1 MEKHISESI
10 GDNIRKYRKL
20 NNLTQ
25 EAFAEKLNLGTQYY
39 AQLERGERTFTLEKI
54 IQICNVLQINIQDII
69 VIEPNTTE
77 DNQLLLEEIQ
87 MQLNTLSHSQLALVY
102 NFIKEFVPYVK

>member
-1 MEKHISESI
+1 M
-10 GDNIRKYRKL
+10 NI
-20 NNLTQ
+20 
-25 EAFAEKLNLGTQYY
+25 FSCPIFGVHFINLGTQYY

-69 VIEPNTTE
+69 EIKPNATE

-87 MQLNTLSHSQLALVY
+87 KQLNTLSHSQLALVY
-102 NFIKEFVPYVK
+102 NFIKEFVSYMN

>member
-1 MEKHISESI
+1 MEKHISQSI

-39 AQLERGERTFTLEKI
+39 AQLERGERSFTLEKI
-54 IQICNVLQINIQDII
+54 IQICIVLQINIQDII
-69 VIEPNTTE
+69 EIKPTATE
-77 DNQLLLEEIQ
+77 DNQLLLEKIQ
-87 MQLNTLSHSQLALVY
+87 TQLTTLTHSQLALVY
-102 NFIKEFVPYVK
+102 NFIKEFVPYMN